1 MEVLSSKT
9 KTRIGF
15 WNVRTKYETGKL
27 AQVTEEMQRYM
38 LHNLGVSDR
47 RWTGSGRQTM
57 TTGETVLY
65 SRREGNQH
73 HEGVVRILRKGTEKS
88 LLEWKPVSSRLMRAR
103 LRGRHT
109 NITLVKCYTPTN
121 DREDTDKDAFYQQLQ
136 AEVDTVPCHD
146 LTIFMGDLNARVGS
160 DNMYCN
166 RAMGKSRIWHQE

>member
-1 MEVLSSKT
+1 MRKGLPESSETCVNGSSESRKEATDRKMEVLSSKT
-9 KTRIGF
+9 KTRIGV

-109 NITLVKCYTPTN
+109 NITLIQCYTPTN
-121 DREDTDKDAFYQQLQ
+121 DREDT
-136 AEVDTVPCHD
+136 TR
-146 LTIFMGDLNARVGS
+146 TSSTNS
-160 DNMYCN
+160 
-166 RAMGKSRIWHQE
+166 SRQK